1 MDNRRM
7 GSRKLIVALVISTA
21 IGVALTHNVFA
32 DMNKGINSQINK
44 FYKVIQLAQMY
55 YVEDIEWDG
64 AIEGAISGML
74 EKMDPH
80 SVYISPKKVKE
91 NDENF
96 SGKYEGIG
104 VRYDIIDRYLT
115 VISPIP
121 GSPSAR
127 LGIQA
132 GDRISKIDGES
143 VLGIEHDDVPRR
155 LKGPKGSKVTVTIL
169 RDGVDKPFDLT
180 IVRDIIPIST
190 IGASFMVDD
199 TTGYIWVTR
208 FASPTAREVEE
219 KLLELEDRNMQRLIL
234 DLRENSGGYLHEAV
248 KVAGKFIPGHKQ
260 IVYTK
265 GRTDQVEEEYYAD
278 QFGRRIVRNYPLI
291 LLIDRGS
298 ASASEIVAGALQDYD
313 RAVLVG
319 ENSFGK
325 GLVQKQ
331 FSLQDGSAVRVTT
344 AKYYTPSGRCIQ
356 RDYKG
361 KEIEE
366 YYDDVP
372 DSTWGS
378 SDSLNKRPAF
388 RTENGRTVYGG
399 GGIQPDFFVGR
410 TPASKSPELMN
421 RLVSERLFFEFANIY
436 AGKHPELKTDIHRFN
451 RYFQPNDALV
461 ASFQRF
467 CKGREVE
474 VDAEEFARDV
484 DFVRIRLKA
493 EIARKFWD
501 TNGYHYVMLGNDNQY
516 REAITHFVEARKIYS
531 QN

>member
-1 MDNRRM
+1 MDNRRP
-7 GSRKLIVALVISTA
+7 GSKKLIIALVMTA
-21 IGVALTHNVFA
+21 AVGVALTHNVFA
-32 DMNKGINSQINK
+32 DMSKGINTQINK
-44 FYKVIQLAQMY
+44 FYKVIQLTQMY

-80 SVYISPKKVKE
+80 SVYISPEKVKE

-127 LGIQA
+127 LGVQP
-132 GDRISKIDGES
+132 GDRITKINGES
-143 VLGIEHDDVPRR
+143 AIGINHDDVPDK
-155 LKGPKGSKVTVTIL
+155 LKGPKGSEVTVTIV
-169 RDGVDKPFDLT
+169 RDGVDNPFELT

-190 IGASFMVDD
+190 IGASFMIDD
-199 TTGYIWVTR
+199 STGYIWVTR

-219 KLLELEDRNMQRLIL
+219 KLLELEDKQMKRLIL

-356 RDYKG
+356 RNYKG
-361 KEIEE
+361 KAVED
-366 YYDDVP
+366 YYAEVP
-372 DSTWGS
+372 DSSWGS
-378 SDSLNKRPAF
+378 EDSLQKRPEF
-388 RTENGRTVYGG
+388 FTEKGRTVYGG
-399 GGIQPDFFVGR
+399 GGIQPDFFVNR
-410 TPASKSPELMN
+410 TPASLSPEMVN
-421 RLVSERLFFEFANIY
+421 RLVSERLFFEFANLY
-436 AGKHPELKTDIHRFN
+436 ASKHPELKTDLQRFN
-451 RYFQPNDALV
+451 RYFNPTDAV
-461 ASFQRF
+461 AASFKRF
-467 CKGREVE
+467 CKGREVA
-474 VDAEEFARDV
+474 VDDTEFAKDIN
-484 DFVRIRLKA
+484 FVKLRLKA

-501 TNGYHYVMLGNDNQY
+501 TNGYHYILLQADNQF
-516 REAITHFVEARKIYS
+516 REALTHFVEARKIFS
-531 QN
+531 LN